1 MVPAE
6 KLVLSTAPPMP
17 LDAALKL
24 ATEQRADLKSAAAEL
39 RAAEESFRSARAE
52 HLPAL
57 SVSGYLGVQGINPN
71 AGNGVFS
78 GTASLSVPGWQGGKI
93 HADEEQAR
101 GVIDQRRAEY
111 ENRRGSV
118 ELDVRNAYTDLET
131 ATDQV
136 RVADSNRQ
144 LALQTLRR
152 SQDRFQAGVATSV
165 EVVQSQESLA
175 AANRDYVSS
184 LYAFNVA
191 KISLARAVGNA
202 ETNIPQF
209 LKGN

>member
-1 MVPAE
+1 VWE
-6 KLVLSTAPPMP
+6 
-17 LDAALKL
+17 
-24 ATEQRADLKSAAAEL
+24 
-39 RAAEESFRSARAE
+39 
-52 HLPAL
+52 
-57 SVSGYLGVQGINPN
+57 
-71 AGNGVFS
+71 
-78 GTASLSVPGWQGGKI
+78 GGKI

-111 ENRRGSV
+111 QDRRSSV

-131 ATDQV
+131 ATNQV
-136 RVADSNRQ
+136 HVADSNRQ
-144 LALQTLRR
+144 LALQTLQQ

-184 LYAFNVA
+184 LYADNLA
-191 KISLARAVGNA
+191 KIDLARAVGNA
-202 ETNIPQF
+202 EANIPQF